1 MKPQLSFSLYTPES
15 SFIKQASVREITAP
29 SIRGRL
35 NILPGHAPL
44 ISLLEA
50 GVLSYWLIDA
60 TEPKT
65 VAVGWGYLEV
75 KGTEVSVLAET
86 LQTKE
91 ALDRVKT
98 EKELK
103 MIKERLSQIDLAPK
117 KRRGLEK
124 ARQKLEAELSLYTH
138 RV

>member
-15 SFIKQASVREITAP
+15 SFIKQAPVREIIAP
-29 SIRGRL
+29 SIRGQL

-50 GVLSYWLIDA
+50 GVVSYWPIDA
-60 TEPKT
+60 KDPKT

-75 KGTEVSVLAET
+75 KGTEISVLAET

-103 MIKERLSQIDLAPK
+103 MIEEQLSQIDLTPQE
-117 KRRGLEK
+117 RRKLEK
-124 ARQKLEAELSLYTH
+124 TRQKLEAELSL
-138 RV
+138 

>member
-1 MKPQLSFSLYTPES
+1 MKPQLNFSLYTPES
-15 SFIKQASVREITAP
+15 SFIKQAPVREIIAP
-29 SIRGRL
+29 SIRGEL

-50 GVLSYWLIDA
+50 GILRYWPIDA
-60 TEPKT
+60 KDCET
-65 VAVGWGYLEV
+65 VAVGWGYLEI

-103 MIKERLSQIDLAPK
+103 IIEEKLSKIDLKPKERRD
-117 KRRGLEK
+117 LEK
-124 ARQKLEAELSLYTH
+124 SRQKLQAALSL
-138 RV
+138 